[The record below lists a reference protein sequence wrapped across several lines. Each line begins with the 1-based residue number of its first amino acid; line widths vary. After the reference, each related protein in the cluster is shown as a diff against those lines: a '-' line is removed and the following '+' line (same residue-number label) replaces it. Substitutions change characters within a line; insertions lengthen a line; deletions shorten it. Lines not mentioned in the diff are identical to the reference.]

1 MIHFDLEKKQERIL
15 YLESLS
21 NQEDF
26 WKDKKNSKKV
36 IFEINHLKR
45 LLNDYFSLSKNV
57 ESLLQ
62 EIISLEKET
71 DFELLELISEEYIK
85 TVQQFKDFEIK
96 TLLSGPYDS
105 NDAILEFHPGA
116 GGTESQDWANMVYE
130 MYHKWALKKNYKLE
144 VLDYQLGEEAGIKS
158 ASILIHGENAYGY
171 LKNES
176 GVHRLV
182 RISPFDA
189 NKRRH
194 TSFMS
199 VEVIPDFEDNDEII
213 INESDLK
220 IDTYRASGAGGQHI
234 NKTDSAVRMTHIPS
248 GIVVSCQ
255 SQRSQI
261 QNKEKCLLMIKSKL
275 YALMLKQKEEELAK
289 LKGVVK
295 ANEWGSQIRS
305 YVLCPYTLVKDHRS
319 NYEESNAASVLDG
332 NIDEFIFSNLK
343 QAIVEE
349 GK

>member
-85 TVQQFKDFEIK
+85 SVQQFKDFEIK

-130 MYHKWALKKNYKLE
+130 IYHK
-144 VLDYQLGEEAGIKS
+144 
-158 ASILIHGENAYGY
+158 
-171 LKNES
+171 
-176 GVHRLV
+176 
-182 RISPFDA
+182 
-189 NKRRH
+189 
-194 TSFMS
+194 
-199 VEVIPDFEDNDEII
+199 
-213 INESDLK
+213 
-220 IDTYRASGAGGQHI
+220 
-234 NKTDSAVRMTHIPS
+234 
-248 GIVVSCQ
+248 
-255 SQRSQI
+255 
-261 QNKEKCLLMIKSKL
+261 
-275 YALMLKQKEEELAK
+275 
-289 LKGVVK
+289 
-295 ANEWGSQIRS
+295 
-305 YVLCPYTLVKDHRS
+305 
-319 NYEESNAASVLDG
+319 
-332 NIDEFIFSNLK
+332 
-343 QAIVEE
+343 
-349 GK
+349 